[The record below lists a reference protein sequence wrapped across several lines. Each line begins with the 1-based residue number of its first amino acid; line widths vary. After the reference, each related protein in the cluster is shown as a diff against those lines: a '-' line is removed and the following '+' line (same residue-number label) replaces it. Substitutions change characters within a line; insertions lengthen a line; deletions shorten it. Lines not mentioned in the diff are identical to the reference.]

1 MTNRIEQN
9 ATRDSFRLQK
19 LAGFQIKILRAAL
32 TRFPNVKRVVY
43 STCSLYAE
51 ENEDVVR
58 QVLETNDNFKLV
70 PAGDFLT
77 NEWTNFGSSEFGKIG
92 SYCLYAR
99 PETDFT
105 NGFFLAVFERL
116 EEGEHNEFYNGRV
129 KNFRKDMDKK
139 EARREKISK
148 SLKSDQVDNGSQEN
162 VISQQHELIDETHPD
177 ENAGFCEKSKKKKK
191 KHTDNSGEAVIEF
204 AELVGKKRKKSKKEK
219 QQECEEV
226 TQVVQ
231 EDKEID
237 LLTEPNNQLEG
248 TKKKK
253 KKKRDCEAQL
263 AEPDVEEPL
272 TKKQKKSKKQ
282 PKN

>member
-1 MTNRIEQN
+1 MTNRVEQN

-32 TRFPNVKRVVY
+32 TRFPNAKRVVY
-43 STCSLYAE
+43 STCSLYPE

-58 QVLETNDNFKLV
+58 QVLENNDRYKLV

-116 EEGEHNEFYNGRV
+116 EEGESNEFYNGRV

-139 EARREKISK
+139 EARREKMSK
-148 SLKSDQVDNGSQEN
+148 NGKSEEN
-162 VISQQHELIDETHPD
+162 VISQQHEVDEAHPD
-177 ENAGFCEKSKKKKK
+177 RNTGFGEKSKKKRKERE
-191 KHTDNSGEAVIEF
+191 HTDDNSGEALIESP
-204 AELVGKKRKKSKKEK
+204 ELAVKKRKKSKK
-219 QQECEEV
+219 QQECEEA
-226 TQVVQ
+226 TELVQ
-231 EDKEID
+231 ETQEID
-237 LLTEPNNQLEG
+237 DLVIEGNKVDG

-253 KKKRDCEAQL
+253 KKKRDGEAQFV
-263 AEPDVEEPL
+263 EPGVEESL
-272 TKKQKKSKKQ
+272 TKKEKKSKKH

>member
-1 MTNRIEQN
+1 MTNRVEQN

-32 TRFPNVKRVVY
+32 TRFPNAKRVVY
-43 STCSLYAE
+43 STCSLYPE

-58 QVLETNDNFKLV
+58 QVLENNDRYKLV

-116 EEGEHNEFYNGRV
+116 EEGESNEFYNGRV
-129 KNFRKDMDKK
+129 KNFRKDMEKK

-148 SLKSDQVDNGSQEN
+148 NCKSEEN
-162 VISQQHELIDETHPD
+162 VISQQHEVDEAHPD
-177 ENAGFCEKSKKKKK
+177 FGEKSKKKKK
-191 KHTDNSGEAVIEF
+191 KREHTDDNSGEAVIESP
-204 AELVGKKRKKSKKEK
+204 ELVVKKSKKSKK
-219 QQECEEV
+219 QQECEEA
-226 TQVVQ
+226 TELVQ
-231 EDKEID
+231 ETQEID
-237 LLTEPNNQLEG
+237 LVIEANEVIDG

-253 KKKRDCEAQL
+253 KKKRDGEAQL
-263 AEPDVEEPL
+263 VEPGVEEPL
-272 TKKQKKSKKQ
+272 TKKEKKSKKH

>member
-1 MTNRIEQN
+1 MTNRVEQN

-19 LAGFQIKILRAAL
+19 LAGFQIKILRTAL
-32 TRFPNVKRVVY
+32 TRFPKAKRVVY
-43 STCSLYAE
+43 STCSLYPE

-58 QVLETNDNFKLV
+58 QVLETNDNYKLV

-77 NEWTNFGSSEFGKIG
+77 NEWTSFGSSDFGKIG

-148 SLKSDQVDNGSQEN
+148 SNKSDQVDNNGFQEN
-162 VISQQHELIDETHPD
+162 VEAEALPD
-177 ENAGFCEKSKKKKK
+177 GTTSLCEKTKKKKK
-191 KHTDNSGEAVIEF
+191 KREHSDNSGEAIIES
-204 AELVGKKRKKSKKEK
+204 AELVGKKHKKAKKEK
-219 QQECEEV
+219 QQESDEV
-226 TQVVQ
+226 TEPVQ
-231 EDKEID
+231 EEQEINSV
-237 LLTEPNNQLEG
+237 EANQLDG
-248 TKKKK
+248 IKKKK
-253 KKKRDCEAQL
+253 KKKRDREAQL
-263 AEPDVEEPL
+263 EEPDVEKPL
-272 TKKQKKSKKQ
+272 TKKEKKSKK
-282 PKN
+282 